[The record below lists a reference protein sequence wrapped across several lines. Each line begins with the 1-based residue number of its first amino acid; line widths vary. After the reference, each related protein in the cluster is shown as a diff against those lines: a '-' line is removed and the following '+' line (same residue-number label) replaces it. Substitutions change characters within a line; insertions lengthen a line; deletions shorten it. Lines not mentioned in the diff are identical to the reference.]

1 MPMVIKGA
9 VEGVTDE
16 AVLRRL
22 IEHVGAIPGEIYGR
36 EGKPQLL
43 KRLPAFNSAARFEP
57 WLVLV
62 DLDHDEECAPPAR
75 RAWLANPSPQMQ
87 LRIAVP
93 EVEAWFLADRER
105 AARWLGVRVGAVP
118 EEPESLRDA
127 KRALVD
133 LCQRTSRKAVRQDII
148 PRPGS
153 GRAVGPG
160 YASQVIQFVGDAET
174 GWRPEAAA
182 ERAPSLGRCLLRL
195 RGFAEQAPT

>member
-1 MPMVIKGA
+1 MATVIKGA

-22 IEHVGAIPGEIYGR
+22 IEHVGALPGDIYGR
-36 EGKPQLL
+36 EGKAQLL

-75 RAWLANPSPQMQ
+75 RAWLADPAPRMQ

-93 EVEAWFLADRER
+93 EVEAWLLADRER
-105 AARWLGVRVGAVP
+105 TADWLGVRLGAVP
-118 EEPESLRDA
+118 EDPESLGDP
-127 KRALVD
+127 KRVLVD
-133 LCQRTSRKAVRQDII
+133 LCQRSSRRAVRQDII

-160 YASQVIQFVGDAET
+160 YVAQVIQFAGDAQA

-195 RGFAEQAPT
+195 RELAEQAAT